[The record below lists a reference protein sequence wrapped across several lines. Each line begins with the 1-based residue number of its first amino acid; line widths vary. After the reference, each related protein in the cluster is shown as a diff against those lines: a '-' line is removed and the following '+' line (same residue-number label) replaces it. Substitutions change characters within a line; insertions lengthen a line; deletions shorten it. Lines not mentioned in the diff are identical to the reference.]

1 MKTCEVDGEGKPGKE
16 QLDRINKILSKIP
29 GDDILE
35 KNADYLKALADP
47 TRIKI
52 IYILNYGEL
61 CACEIN
67 SALNKSQP
75 TISHHLNIL
84 KKAGFLKWRKEG
96 IWIYYSLSNQKLV
109 DNLNELLR
117 KE

>member
-1 MKTCEVDGEGKPGKE
+1 MKSCEVDVEGKPSKE
-16 QLDRINKILSKIP
+16 QLDKINNILSKIP
-29 GDDILE
+29 GNNILDE
-35 KNADYLKALADP
+35 NADILKALADP

-61 CACEIN
+61 CACEII

-96 IWIYYSLSNQKLV
+96 IWIHYSLSNPKVV